1 MDTRDSRLSERDQ
14 AEIERSA
21 EEARKIV
28 LKRID
33 RAELDRYRNP
43 PAILLLLSNM
53 RFICWATSEARL
65 CSTSAVGPGKT

>member
-28 LKRID
+28 S
-33 RAELDRYRNP
+33 RASI
-43 PAILLLLSNM
+43 AIKLTATGIHPVILPLPWNM
-53 RFICWATSEARL
+53 RFICWATFEARL
-65 CSTSAVGPGKT
+65 CWTLAAGLAKT

>member
-28 LKRID
+28 LKGSTALNLI
-33 RAELDRYRNP
+33 AT
-43 PAILLLLSNM
+43 AIHLAIRPLRSNM
-53 RFICWATSEARL
+53 RFICWATSEARP